1 MIRILRS
8 FDPHSIK
15 LVIFDLDGTLI
26 DSRLDLVH
34 SVNAALRHI
43 DRPEL
48 PEEVIASYVGDGAP
62 VLIQRALG
70 GEAVDEALIRQGLEF
85 FLSYYREHKLD
96 HTTVYAGIRQALAAI
111 QNSNNGNPRK
121 MAVLTN
127 KPVNPS
133 RAIIEALD
141 LGSFFSQ
148 IYGGNSFPSKKPDPE
163 GALKLVSEAG
173 VEPEQAVIVGD
184 SHVDIRTGRN
194 AGLWTVAVTYGF
206 APHTLEVEQPD
217 VTVDT
222 AQELSKVFLSQTSR
236 VSQNPRDLG
245 HPSTK

>member
-1 MIRILRS
+1 MIRIRRA

-43 DRPEL
+43 NRPEL
-48 PEEVIASYVGDGAP
+48 PDDVIASYVGDGAP

-70 GEAVDEALIRQGLEF
+70 PEAVDEALIRKGLEF

-96 HTTVYAGIRQALAAI
+96 HTTVYPGIQEALAAI
-111 QNSNNGNPRK
+111 QNSGNGVPRK
-121 MAVLTN
+121 MAVLSN

-133 RAIIEALD
+133 RAIVEALG
-141 LGSFFSQ
+141 LGRYFTQ
-148 IYGGNSFPSKKPDPE
+148 VYGGNSFVTKKPDPE
-163 GALKLVSEAG
+163 GALRLVSESG
-173 VEPEQAVIVGD
+173 VRPEQGAIVGD

-194 AGLWTVAVTYGF
+194 AGLWTVAVKYGF
-206 APHTLEVEQPD
+206 APHTLEVESPD
-217 VTVDT
+217 IEVDT
-222 AQELSKVFLSQTSR
+222 PQELTKVFLSQS
-236 VSQNPRDLG
+236 
-245 HPSTK
+245 

>member
-8 FDPHSIK
+8 FDPRSIK

-43 DRPEL
+43 SRPEL
-48 PEEVIASYVGDGAP
+48 PDDVIASYVGDGAP

-70 GEAVDEALIRQGLEF
+70 GEAVDEALVRKGLEF

-96 HTTVYAGIRQALAAI
+96 HTTVYTGIRESLAAI
-111 QNSNNGNPRK
+111 QNSNNSHPRK
-121 MAVLTN
+121 LAVLTN

-133 RAIIEALD
+133 RAIVEALG

-148 IYGGNSFPSKKPDPE
+148 VYGGNSFTTKKPDPE
-163 GALKLVSEAG
+163 GAMKLVDEAE

-184 SHVDIRTGRN
+184 SHVDVRTGRN

-206 APHTLEVEQPD
+206 APHTLEFEQPD

-222 AQELSKVFLSQTSR
+222 PQELSKVFLSQ
-236 VSQNPRDLG
+236 N
-245 HPSTK
+245 

>member
-1 MIRILRS
+1 MIRTRRA

-43 DRPEL
+43 HRPEL
-48 PEEVIASYVGDGAP
+48 PEDVIASYVGDGAP
-62 VLIQRALG
+62 ILIQRALG
-70 GEAVDEALIRQGLEF
+70 GEVVDEALVRKGLEY

-96 HTTVYAGIRQALAAI
+96 HTTVYHGIREALGAI
-111 QNSNNGNPRK
+111 QSSGNGVPRK

-133 RAIIEALD
+133 RAIVEALG
-141 LGSFFSQ
+141 LGSYFSQ
-148 IYGGNSFPSKKPDPE
+148 VYGGNSFSTKKPEPE
-163 GALKLVSEAG
+163 GALKLLAETG
-173 VEPEQAVIVGD
+173 VRPEQAAIVGD

-206 APHTLEVEQPD
+206 APHTLEGESPD
-217 VTVDT
+217 VTLDT
-222 AQELSKVFLSQTSR
+222 PQELSRVFLSQE
-236 VSQNPRDLG
+236 QD
-245 HPSTK
+245 STTI